1 MSKPIEGWPELIAF
15 SGSMGTMRNRS
26 QSLRRRRTIAIY
38 LTVVVTIFVCV
49 TLFMLLS
56 SPTVM

>member
-15 SGSMGTMRNRS
+15 SGPMGTMRNRS

-38 LTVVVTIFVCV
+38 LTVVVTIFVCA